1 MVVSKEFRVYFWDRQ
16 GSLRTKKSQM
26 MLEVESTHNNQPLE
40 RILPDMINDIGLTE
54 TAKELGISK
63 ATLGY
68 WNLKLGIDV
77 RRVALAPGETLEIKR
92 QT

>member
-1 MVVSKEFRVYFWDRQ
+1 M
-16 GSLRTKKSQM
+16 RTKKSQM

-40 RILPDMINDIGLTE
+40 RMLPDMINDIGLTG
-54 TAKELGISK
+54 TARELGISK

-68 WNLKLGIDV
+68 WLLKLGIDV

-92 QT
+92 QS